1 MILAIVGPTGV
12 GKTKLSIELAKIIN
26 GEIINCDSLQIY
38 RGLDVGTAKITTEEM
53 EHIPHHLL
61 NIKNVTEPY
70 TVFDYQ
76 KDARECI
83 EKIKKKKKVPIF
95 VGGTGMYLKAALYD
109 YQFQEEKENVS
120 SLYHNISNEELQ
132 KRIEAY
138 KTGIVFDRE
147 NRQRMIRLLSKLD
160 QGIEISQN
168 GFQLIYDDV
177 IVIGLTAQRELL
189 YQRLNKRFDDMLVS
203 LIDEVKPFILNGIKT
218 KPLMIGIGYKE
229 FYDFFENKKT
239 LHQVVEECK
248 QNTRNYAKRQF
259 TWFNNQMD
267 VKWFEVNYESFI
279 ETIQEVIAYLE
290 SIQK

>member
-109 YQFQEEKENVS
+109 YQFQEENENAS
-120 SLYHNISNEELQ
+120 SLYHNISSEELQ

-138 KTGIVFDRE
+138 ETGIVFDRE

-168 GFQLIYDDV
+168 GFQLLYNDV

-189 YQRLNKRFDDMLVS
+189 YQRLNKRFDEMLVS

-267 VKWFEVNYESFI
+267 VKWFEVNYESFT
-279 ETIQEVIAYLE
+279 ETIKEVITYLE

>member
-290 SIQK
+290 SVQK

>member
-61 NIKNVTEPY
+61 NIKNVMEPY

-109 YQFQEEKENVS
+109 YQFQEEKENAS
-120 SLYHNISNEELQ
+120 SLYHNISSEELQ

-138 KTGIVFDRE
+138 ETGIVFDRE

-160 QGIEISQN
+160 QGIKISQN
-168 GFQLIYDDV
+168 GFQLIYKDV

-189 YQRLNKRFDDMLVS
+189 YQRLNKRFDEMLVS

-267 VKWFEVNYESFI
+267 VKWFEVNYESFT
-279 ETIQEVIAYLE
+279 ETIKEVIAYLE